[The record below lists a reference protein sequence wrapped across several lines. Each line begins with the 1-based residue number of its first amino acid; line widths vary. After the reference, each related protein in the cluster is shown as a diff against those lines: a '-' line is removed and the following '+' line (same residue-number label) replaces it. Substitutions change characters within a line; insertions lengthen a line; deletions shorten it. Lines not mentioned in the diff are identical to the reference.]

1 MQYCYGI
8 SYFSLHYGIK
18 KLVPEEFLS
27 VSSKKSVT
35 SKKKKSMSL
44 DKLVSYFMIY
54 WCFT

>member
-35 SKKKKSMSL
+35 SKKKK
-44 DKLVSYFMIY
+44 V
-54 WCFT
+54 